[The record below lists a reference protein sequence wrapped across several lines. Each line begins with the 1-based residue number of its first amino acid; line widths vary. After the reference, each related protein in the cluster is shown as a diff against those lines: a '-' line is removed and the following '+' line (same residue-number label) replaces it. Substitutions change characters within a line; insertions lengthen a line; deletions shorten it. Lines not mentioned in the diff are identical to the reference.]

1 MVSGRE
7 EARVLLV
14 PTTGAQRASRDP
26 NRASYRGSSRRTR
39 LALSVLLSAS
49 LLAAIG
55 VASAEATTIS
65 PLSISSGATG
75 TTVTTSTIYKP
86 WYSVEV
92 YYLSLV
98 NCTRT
103 GGWVLNDGT
112 CRGYGSGRYS
122 RYVAPLRLSPGIS
135 DRASRP
141 YAKLLAVRAICSHF
155 ADHDPG
161 YRLRRAGFTSWSWGE
176 NIGCGDGY
184 ASARA
189 SVLASHLAMQAE
201 KATNGGHWLNMK
213 NGRYHYIG
221 VGIWRYGSRTRV
233 VTDFY
238 G

>member
-1 MVSGRE
+1 M
-7 EARVLLV
+7 
-14 PTTGAQRASRDP
+14 
-26 NRASYRGSSRRTR
+26 
-39 LALSVLLSAS
+39 LSAS
-49 LLAAIG
+49 LLAVG

-103 GGWVLNDGT
+103 GGWVLRDGT

-122 RYVAPLRLSPGIS
+122 RYVAPLRLSAGIS

-141 YAKLLAVRAICSHF
+141 YAKLLAVRGICSHF

-161 YRLRRAGFTSWSWGE
+161 YRLRRAGFTSWTWGE
-176 NIGCGDGY
+176 NIGCPSGM
-184 ASARA
+184 SPRA
-189 SVLASHLAMQAE
+189 AMVYSQRFFQAE
-201 KATNGGHWLNMK
+201 KSYNGGHYVNLMNAAYDRV
-213 NGRYHYIG
+213 GIG
-221 VGIWRYGSRTRV
+221 VWVDNGMV
-233 VTDFY
+233 VVVIDFY
-238 G
+238 HPL

>member
-1 MVSGRE
+1 
-7 EARVLLV
+7 LLG

-26 NRASYRGSSRRTR
+26 HRASTIGRSRRLR
-39 LALSVLLSAS
+39 LTLSAVLSAS

-55 VASAEATTIS
+55 AAPTAAGTIS
-65 PLSISSGATG
+65 PLSISSGSTG
-75 TTVTTSTIYKP
+75 TTVTTSAIVTKP
-86 WYSVEV
+86 WYSLEV

-103 GGWVLNDGT
+103 GGWVLRDGT

-122 RYVAPLRLSPGIS
+122 RYVAPVRLSAGLS
-135 DRASRP
+135 DRAARP
-141 YAKLLAVRAICSHF
+141 YARLLAVRGICSHF

-161 YRLRRAGFTSWSWGE
+161 YRLRRAGYTSWNWGE

-184 ASARA
+184 VNAKA
-189 SVLASHLAMQAE
+189 SVLISHLRMQAE
-201 KATNGGHWLNMK
+201 KWANGGHWRNIK
-213 NGRYHYIG
+213 AGRFHYVG
-221 VGIWRYGSRTRV
+221 VGIWRYGNRVRV